1 MDSRYKLII
10 YRRIAM
16 TSVTV
21 KKLWIII
28 QYEADFYL
36 LMNEKVSIKKT
47 NDLFYKI
54 MHILWV

>member
-1 MDSRYKLII
+1 MDSRYKPII
-10 YRRIAM
+10 YRRIAV

-21 KKLWIII
+21 KKLLIII

-54 MHILWV
+54 MHIL